1 MSLMDKDGIYK
12 NAKLI
17 ASDEPYLKPLSDEQI
32 VFYNLDINTAIL
44 TFQVKKGRFPLQIS
58 SGNSDIDLYIES
70 ENGSNTS
77 LTNTEYI
84 DPLNGIIRFT
94 IDKDFLTA
102 ATDTWV
108 KGQVRLKAIGR
119 PDTVILNEFNF
130 YVKDA
135 LINKI
140 GADIKLRYIR
150 QIDQLIDESK
160 RRITELTIGL
170 ANVEDVKVNFDSFI
184 SEQKQELES
193 MHSNMQ
199 KSMERLADST
209 QKDVSAQ
216 IENMRKEANDIRQSL
231 IDETSGAVTKPDVE
245 TMLTGY
251 VTITDFNNALNN
263 KADKGEI
270 VPSNLPDNFNE
281 LINQAVSDRI
291 SELNQNKPL
300 FNDNGEV
307 YEINNPD
314 LSTMDFV
321 DKSGYFYAVGPLHT
335 PDGND
340 TEGMLQVLAYGNYTK
355 VIYSPNETNAIY
367 LRSKLDQLGNNWTD
381 WLNIGSEVEIGTN
394 DSYYEESYEDV
405 DTSID
410 ESDANTSI
418 EENNA
423 DTSINESD
431 TDTTTVEDNTG
442 TPTEESEVSNTSS
455 ESDTETTSDTNSIDT
470 STNDSTEST

>member
-1 MSLMDKDGIYK
+1 MDLMNKDGINK

-17 ASDEPYLKPLSDEQI
+17 ASDEPYLKPISDEHI

-44 TFQVKKGRFPLQIS
+44 TFQVKKDEYPLQIS
-58 SGNSDIDLYIES
+58 SLNSDIDVYFES
-70 ENGSNTS
+70 ENGSHKTAGV
-77 LTNTEYI
+77 TEFV
-84 DPLNGIIRFT
+84 DSLNGIIRFVV
-94 IDKDFLTA
+94 DRDFLEA

-108 KGQVRLKAIGR
+108 KGQVRIKAVGR
-119 PDTVILNEFNF
+119 PDTVVLNEFRF

-140 GADIKLRYIR
+140 SADVKIRYIR
-150 QIDQLIDESK
+150 QIDQLIEETQK
-160 RRITELTIGL
+160 RVNEAILGIS
-170 ANVEDVKVNFDSFI
+170 NVESAKVSFDSFI
-184 SEQKQELES
+184 SKQKTDLENIITDTES
-193 MHSNMQ
+193 KM
-199 KSMERLADST
+199 KKLADST
-209 QKDVSAQ
+209 QIAVDDQLNRFRS
-216 IENMRKEANDIRQSL
+216 EANAIKVDLQS
-231 IDETSGAVTKPDVE
+231 ETAGVVTKPDLDS
-245 TMLTGY
+245 TLSNY
-251 VTITDFNNALNN
+251 VTTTDFNNALDN
-263 KADKGEI
+263 KADKGE
-270 VPSNLPDNFNE
+270 VAPSNLPDNFNE

-340 TEGMLQVLAYGNYTK
+340 TEGMLQILSYGNYTK

-367 LRSKLDQLGNNWTD
+367 LRSKLDQVGNNWTD

-394 DSYYEESYEDV
+394 DSYFEESYEDV

-410 ESDANTSI
+410 ESDSNTSI

-423 DTSINESD
+423 DTSINED
-431 TDTTTVEDNTG
+431 
-442 TPTEESEVSNTSS
+442 
-455 ESDTETTSDTNSIDT
+455 DTETTNGTNSIDT
-470 STNDSTEST
+470 STDDSTETT

>member
-1 MSLMDKDGIYK
+1 MGLMDKDGIYK

-140 GADIKLRYIR
+140 SADIKLRYIR
-150 QIDQLIDESK
+150 QIDQLIDETK
-160 RRITELTIGL
+160 RRIIELTVGL
-170 ANVEDVKVNFDSFI
+170 DNVEDVKVNFDSFI

-193 MHSNMQ
+193 MHSNMK

-209 QKDVSAQ
+209 QKDVNIQ
-216 IENMRKEANDIRQSL
+216 IENMRKEASDIRQSL
-231 IDETSGAVTKPDVE
+231 IDETAGAVTKPDLDN
-245 TMLTGY
+245 TLSNY
-251 VTITDFNNALNN
+251 VTTVDFNNALNN

-270 VPSNLPDNFNE
+270 APSNLPDNFNE

-321 DKSGYFYAVGPLHT
+321 DTSGYFYAVGPLHT

-340 TEGMLQVLAYGNYTK
+340 TEGMLQILAYGNYTK

-367 LRSKLDQLGNNWTD
+367 LRSKLDQVGNNWTD

-394 DSYYEESYEDV
+394 DSYFEESYEDV

-410 ESDANTSI
+410 ESEVN
-418 EENNA
+418 
-423 DTSINESD
+423 DTSSGNEA
-431 TDTTTVEDNTG
+431 
-442 TPTEESEVSNTSS
+442 
-455 ESDTETTSDTNSIDT
+455 ETTNDTNSIDT
-470 STNDSTEST
+470 STDDSTETT

>member
-170 ANVEDVKVNFDSFI
+170 DNVEDVKVNFDSFI

-193 MHSNMQ
+193 MYSNMQ

-209 QKDVSAQ
+209 QKDVSIQ
-216 IENMRKEANDIRQSL
+216 IENMRKEASDIRQSL
-231 IDETSGAVTKPDVE
+231 IDETSGAVTKPDLD
-245 TMLTGY
+245 TTLSNY
-251 VTITDFNNALNN
+251 VTTVDFNNALNN

-270 VPSNLPDNFNE
+270 APSNLPDNFNE
-281 LINQAVSDRI
+281 LINQALSDRI

-321 DKSGYFYAVGPLHT
+321 DTSGYFYAVGPLHT

-340 TEGMLQVLAYGNYTK
+340 TEGMLQILAYGNYTK

-394 DSYYEESYEDV
+394 DSYFEESYEDV

-410 ESDANTSI
+410 ESDTNTSV

-423 DTSINESD
+423 DTSINED
-431 TDTTTVEDNTG
+431 ETDTTTVEDNTG